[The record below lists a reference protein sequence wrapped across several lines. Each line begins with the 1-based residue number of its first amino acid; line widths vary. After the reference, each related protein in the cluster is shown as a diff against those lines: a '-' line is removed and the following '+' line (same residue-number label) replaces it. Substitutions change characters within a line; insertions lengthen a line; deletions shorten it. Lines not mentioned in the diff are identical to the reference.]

1 MRKGTLIFL
10 GLFITLGLSWTGL
23 VLTSN
28 AQLGNLTL
36 MTESYAVDREK
47 KILLIE
53 VPEEGE
59 PLYPRLPL
67 GDARR
72 GKEVYISMGCAH
84 CHTQQVRRADL
95 GTDLRRGWG
104 ERQSFARDY
113 IRQERVLLGG
123 TRRGSD
129 LSNVGSRLT
138 GRAEAHRL
146 LYMPRLVDEHS
157 MMPSYSFLYKEQ
169 FMKHGGRSPNALEFP
184 PEHRPPEGIEI
195 VPSRRAEALVSY
207 LLSLKVDYE
216 LPETLLNTMVE
227 AEDEEE

>member
-1 MRKGTLIFL
+1 M
-10 GLFITLGLSWTGL
+10 GL

-47 KILLIE
+47 EILLLE

-59 PLYPRLPL
+59 PLYPRLAL

-72 GKEVYISMGCAH
+72 GKEVYISMGCAY

-95 GTDLRRGWG
+95 GTDLQHGWG

-113 IRQERVLLGG
+113 IREERVLLGAN
-123 TRRGSD
+123 RRGPD
-129 LSNVGSRLT
+129 LSNVGSRLS
-138 GRAEAHRL
+138 GRTEVHRL

-169 FMKHGGRSPNALEFP
+169 FMKHGGHSSNALELP

-195 VPSRRAEALVSY
+195 LPSRRAEALVSY
-207 LLSLKVDYE
+207 LLSLKVDYQ
-216 LPETLLNTMVE
+216 LPETLLNTPVE
-227 AEDEEE
+227 VDEEE